1 MWLEETLTWKSPDPV
16 LRTCVNF
23 SAVSVCSWTPGQ
35 FGFLVF
41 TNSVA
46 DSGERVILPPPF
58 LESFIDVLY
67 TFSIVTTPV
76 CVYFKWSQ
84 LCVCVCV
91 CVCVC
96 SGDWVVTTGQVPS
109 LVRELDPAC
118 CK

>member
-46 DSGERVILPPPF
+46 DSGERVIPPPPF
-58 LESFIDVLY
+58 LESFIDVL
-67 TFSIVTTPV
+67 
-76 CVYFKWSQ
+76 
-84 LCVCVCV
+84 
-91 CVCVC
+91 
-96 SGDWVVTTGQVPS
+96 
-109 LVRELDPAC
+109 
-118 CK
+118 